1 MLTAARASTESLTL
15 NREKFDLA
23 LKNFK
28 LLHELDSDSTQ
39 PNSYTYDFFL
49 KACRNLLPDSET
61 RKTLSEKA
69 FKLCQQRGLVTAEI
83 CVETYRLS
91 PSFVLSVLDTSGK
104 SSETASAVI
113 PESWCVNVPSRRRER
128 RVDFPTLY

>member
-1 MLTAARASTESLTL
+1 MLTAARASTESRTL

-28 LLHELDSDSTQ
+28 LLHELGSDATQ

-61 RKTLSEKA
+61 RQGLAEKA
-69 FKLCQQRGLVTAEI
+69 FKLCQQKGLVTAEI

-91 PSFVLSVLDTSGK
+91 PKFVLSVLDTSGK
-104 SSETASAVI
+104 SKEAASAVI
-113 PESWCVNVPSRRRER
+113 PDRWCVNVPSRFRER
-128 RVDFPTLY
+128 RVDFPILY